1 MLKKIINAMDKI
13 VSPLNFI
20 SGKFASLILFA
31 MMMLT
36 FSDVAGR
43 FFARPIHGTH
53 ELTYLGLAI
62 MIFISL
68 GFTQEA
74 KGHISVGVL
83 IEKLPVRGQAIV
95 DAISYVFML
104 IILTLMAWQT
114 YEFAIRKLDSVT
126 GDLNLPVST
135 FMFISVVGI
144 SIFALTVLLDLLKS
158 VQKVVEKDES

>member
-20 SGKFASLILFA
+20 TGKFASLILFA

-43 FFARPIHGTH
+43 FLWRPIHGTH
-53 ELTYLGLAI
+53 ELTYLGLAV

-68 GFTQEA
+68 GFTQQA

-83 IEKLPVRGQAIV
+83 IDKLPRRGQAIV
-95 DAISYVFML
+95 DAVSYVFML

-114 YEFAIRKLDSVT
+114 YEFAIRKLNSVT

-144 SIFALTVLLDLLKS
+144 AIFALTVLLDLLKS

>member
-1 MLKKIINAMDKI
+1 MLKKIINVMDKV

-20 SGKFASLILFA
+20 TGKFASLILFA

-43 FFARPIHGTH
+43 FLLRPIHGTH
-53 ELTYLGLAI
+53 ELTYLGLAV
-62 MIFISL
+62 MIFLSL
-68 GFTQEA
+68 GFTQQA

-83 IEKLPVRGQAIV
+83 IDKLPVKGQAIV
-95 DAISYVFML
+95 DAVSYVFML
-104 IILTLMAWQT
+104 VILTLMAWQT
-114 YEFAIRKLDSVT
+114 YEFAIRKMNSVT

-144 SIFALTVLLDLLKS
+144 SIFVLTVLLDLLKS